1 MYTALTAV
9 TRSGAALGAT
19 ALNRVA
25 ITLVEAMLLG
35 IGVVLWRLRGPA
47 LPPPSPPPAP
57 VPLPEEPPI
66 RV

>member
-1 MYTALTAV
+1 M
-9 TRSGAALGAT
+9 

-25 ITLVEAMLLG
+25 ITLVEALLLG
-35 IGVVLWRLRGPA
+35 VGVVLWRLRGPA
-47 LPPPSPPPAP
+47 LQPPSPPPAP